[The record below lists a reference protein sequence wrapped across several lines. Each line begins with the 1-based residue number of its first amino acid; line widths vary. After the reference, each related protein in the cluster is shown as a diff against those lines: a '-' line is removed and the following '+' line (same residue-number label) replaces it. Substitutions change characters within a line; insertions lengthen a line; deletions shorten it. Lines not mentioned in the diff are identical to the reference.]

1 MSAKLVAPGLHIIPA
16 GSVNVYLLDDPAG
29 LVLVD
34 TGFPDKAD
42 VILDAVRSLGRVPTD
57 IKHIVLTHAHID
69 HIGGLA
75 ALKAATGAETWM
87 HEADAPLAESGGPF
101 RPMTPAK
108 ELLPGL
114 LFRLFVKP
122 GATVAPSAID
132 HKLRDGEVLPIAGGL
147 RVIHVPGHCAG
158 QIALLWESR
167 SVLFTG
173 DACINV
179 FGLGPPLGWEDVTAG
194 LASQKRLGTYAYE
207 IACFGHGKPVTKE
220 ASARIR
226 RKFGQGDSPIAAG

>member
-1 MSAKLVAPGLHIIPA
+1 MAAKLVIPGLHIIPVS
-16 GSVNVYLLDDPAG
+16 GVNVYLLDDPAG
-29 LVLVD
+29 LVLID
-34 TGFPDKAD
+34 TGFPDKEA
-42 VILDAVRSLGRVPTD
+42 VILEAVRGLGRAAGD

-75 ALKAATGAETWM
+75 ALKAATGAQTWM
-87 HEADAPLAESGGPF
+87 HEVDAPLAESGGPF
-101 RPMTPAK
+101 RPLTPAK

-122 GATVAPSAID
+122 GATVAPSVID
-132 HKLRDGEVLPIAGGL
+132 HKVRDDEVLPIAGGL

-158 QIALLWESR
+158 QIALLWDSR

-173 DACINV
+173 DACINL
-179 FGLGPPLGWEDVTAG
+179 FGLGPPLGWEDVSAG

-207 IACFGHGKPVTKE
+207 IACFGHGKPVTKD
-220 ASARIR
+220 ASAQIK
-226 RKFGQGDSPIAAG
+226 RKFG